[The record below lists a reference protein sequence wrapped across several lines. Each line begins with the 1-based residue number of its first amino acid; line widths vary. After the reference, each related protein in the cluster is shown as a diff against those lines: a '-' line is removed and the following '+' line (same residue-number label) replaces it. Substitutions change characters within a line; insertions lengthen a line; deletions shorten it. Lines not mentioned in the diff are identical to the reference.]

1 MNKETYEATMKEQKK
16 QIKDAKKFIKERK
29 TSMKKAYSI
38 LKPAIDYD
46 PEYDILMIYFSGG
59 QKCESTIELTPDVR
73 VDLSHKGLI
82 IGIEIENFS
91 KYQKKGSFK

>member
-91 KYQKKGSFK
+91 KHQKENKL